1 MSPRKRVD
9 ISDAIRKYRRDLLA
23 QSDES
28 SRKLASILVK
38 QERAILRRIA
48 IEGDTPILR
57 AQRVRVTSALHR
69 IVLEGNADVARWL
82 RGELPKGGLNGLG
95 LQASAIKQAFGVTDW
110 REVPSARI
118 RDTFLSF
125 EDAIRSG
132 SILPGSDAELA
143 LKYAGKWTDR
153 MGNALEK
160 IQSKVVGATA
170 RGESWIEVAN
180 AIQDDLGMLKINGH
194 QAIDVF
200 ARGYTRQVLTLIAN
214 KTSTRSAQMAGIDR
228 FINAGVPDDRQS
240 EECAE
245 ASAMD
250 AMTLEEWNAHP
261 VRSPPRH
268 EENCRCLLM
277 GVVSEVQEEL
287 VQEAVE
293 NV

>member
-1 MSPRKRVD
+1 MSKRKRID
-9 ISDAIRKYRRDLLA
+9 IGDAIKKSRRELLA

-28 SRKLASILVK
+28 SRKLASILAK

-57 AQRVRVTSALHR
+57 AERVRVTSAMHR

-125 EDAIRSG
+125 EDAIKTG
-132 SILPGSDAELA
+132 KVLPLRDADLA
-143 LKYAGKWTDR
+143 ARWAAEWTDY
-153 MGNALEK
+153 MGDTIDR
-160 IQSKVVGATA
+160 IQSEFVSAAA
-170 RGESWIEVAN
+170 RGKSWIEIAN
-180 AIQDDLGMLKINGH
+180 NITDDLGQIGLEGR
-194 QAIDVF
+194 QSAETF
-200 ARGYTRQVLTLIAN
+200 ARGFTRAKLTEIAN
-214 KTSTRSAQMAGIDR
+214 KTSTRVAMEAGITH
-228 FINAGVPDDRQS
+228 FVNAGVPDDRQS

-245 ASAMD
+245 ATAEE
-250 AMTLEEWNAHP
+250 AMTVDDWNAYRHGP
-261 VRSPPRH
+261 PPRH
-268 EENCRCLLM
+268 VFNCRCLLM